1 MKLTKSDCEDIEMLI
16 NISFSL
22 FNSINKLCQLEIDGD
37 KDSEEFKDIL
47 HGAKGELALEEDIFD
62 RIVIDPNKC
71 VDIINLLKSNSK
83 FKNSICT
90 SETLGF
96 ICNTTNIPNSDLILQ
111 HLLNK
116 LILKALENNTLN
128 IEVMP
133 KESEFLEKLF
143 QYNQYLKSALAV
155 DISSLFLTLIENTKL
170 IAIGNEKDKLIKSEY
185 HNAFVTCKLL
195 ENFLESNC
203 KVSQK
208 PILIHHNAIIFYPFS
223 DEVETKLKKQIL
235 FNTLDAFFAS
245 FTAFLKLD
253 TLNENSI
260 HTIYLIQ
267 MLIRSTMILIE
278 DEETRQI
285 ATEKIKE
292 FAKKLENNLDNE
304 KYLFI
309 YNILNEILNSMET
322 DRSIPQYVSFGRM

>member
-96 ICNTTNIPNSDLILQ
+96 ICNTTDIPNSDLILQ

-128 IEVMP
+128 IEDMP

-195 ENFLESNC
+195 ENFLE
-203 KVSQK
+203 K
-208 PILIHHNAIIFYPFS
+208 
-223 DEVETKLKKQIL
+223 
-235 FNTLDAFFAS
+235 
-245 FTAFLKLD
+245 
-253 TLNENSI
+253 
-260 HTIYLIQ
+260 
-267 MLIRSTMILIE
+267 
-278 DEETRQI
+278 
-285 ATEKIKE
+285 
-292 FAKKLENNLDNE
+292 
-304 KYLFI
+304 
-309 YNILNEILNSMET
+309 
-322 DRSIPQYVSFGRM
+322 